1 MTDRQLDVGGLRLSV
16 RERGSGHPLLLV
28 NGLGGNVDMWGTAQD
43 RLSERARTI
52 AFDAPGTG
60 RSQTARLPLPIPAVA
75 RVMMRLLDELGH
87 ERVDVLGYSWGGLA
101 AQELARSAPERVR
114 RLALAG
120 TSCGWGGVPG
130 DLRALALLATPLR
143 YYSQTFYERTSHLLD
158 GTEGSGAQ
166 DGHSRAHA
174 EARRANPPSL
184 RGYWSQVLA
193 GSAYTS
199 LPWLHRVQAPTLVVS
214 GLCDRL
220 VPPANG
226 VLLAGELPHSRL
238 LLVPGEGHLL
248 LFDPSSAALPSLAD
262 FFASGEASSAW
273 REGQDVRDDAVVDD
287 ALRRSPGGQ
296 PYKAVSAALRRLML
310 AGR

>member
-1 MTDRQLDVGGLRLSV
+1 MTDRQLDVGGLRLAV

-28 NGLGGNVDMWGTAQD
+28 NGLGGNVDMWGPAQE
-43 RLSERARTI
+43 RLSKRARTI
-52 AFDAPGTG
+52 AFDTPGTG

-75 RVMMRLLDELGH
+75 RVMVQLLDELGH

-101 AQELARSAPERVR
+101 AQQLAHSAPERVR
-114 RLALAG
+114 RMALAG

-130 DLRALALLATPLR
+130 DLRALALLVTPLR

-158 GTEGSGAQ
+158 GTSGSGGL

-174 EARRANPPSL
+174 EARRANPPTL

-199 LPWLHRVQAPTLVVS
+199 LPWLHRVQVPTLILS
-214 GLCDRL
+214 GRCDRL

-226 VLLAGELPHSRL
+226 ILMARELPHSRL
-238 LLVPGEGHLL
+238 VLVPGEGHLL
-248 LFDPSSAALPSLAD
+248 LFDAASAALPILAD
-262 FFASGEASSAW
+262 FFASGDKSAAW
-273 REGQDVRDDAVVDD
+273 REGEDVSDDAAVDD